1 MATLLFSPPPPPAGP
16 ILTAIRAN
24 NIIKDDDGSK
34 SSDFLSLF
42 PECKTNPLRA
52 LCFKYRRLKKWRRN
66 SKQPLSAPCDFTPI
80 THVAEPGNFMQF
92 FVPIRKFANQNIRVK
107 FLCSHVC
114 VRMCVSPP
122 ISIVLVLLFVRCV
135 THVGE

>member
-1 MATLLFSPPPPPAGP
+1 MATLLFSPPPAGP

-52 LCFKYRRLKKWRRN
+52 LCFKYRRIKKMAAKFKAAPFRSVQFHAHNPRRGAW
-66 SKQPLSAPCDFTPI
+66 QFYAIFCPHQEIC
-80 THVAEPGNFMQF
+80 EP
-92 FVPIRKFANQNIRVK
+92 KYT
-107 FLCSHVC
+107 S
-114 VRMCVSPP
+114 
-122 ISIVLVLLFVRCV
+122 
-135 THVGE
+135 